1 MVQNCWDYFAVTKVN
16 GLLPPGGGGP
26 SAPKGMY
33 FVNTNSPDRIVHC
46 NQGLAELP
54 TEMHV
59 RTAAMR
65 LIFLHLRRNALNF
78 VQRSAKLL
86 QRGIASAQP
95 ALPLPFLGVSSL
107 NLGRLD
113 FPDGLFFLPRFW
125 QFRNCCS
132 ADFYSADRAL
142 GGDVGARKA
151 RSIRARRATN
161 SPMSRVRRLRP
172 AARVTRASS
181 MYKARL
187 ISI

>member
-1 MVQNCWDYFAVTKVN
+1 
-16 GLLPPGGGGP
+16 
-26 SAPKGMY
+26 
-33 FVNTNSPDRIVHC
+33 
-46 NQGLAELP
+46 
-54 TEMHV
+54 MHV

-113 FPDGLFFLPRFW
+113 FPDGLFF
-125 QFRNCCS
+125 CS
-132 ADFYSADRAL
+132 DAGVSGILGQRTYSADRAL
-142 GGDVGARKA
+142 GGDVGARNA

-161 SPMSRVRRLRP
+161 SPISRVSRLRP

-181 MYKARL
+181 
-187 ISI
+187 I

>member
-1 MVQNCWDYFAVTKVN
+1 MVQNCWTYLAVTKVN
-16 GLLPPGGGGP
+16 GLLLGVMAGP
-26 SAPKGMY
+26 WHPQAGM
-33 FVNTNSPDRIVHC
+33 FVNTNSPDQIVHC
-46 NQGLAELP
+46 NQGLAELH

-113 FPDGLFFLPRFW
+113 FPDGLFFLSSGWRV
-125 QFRNCCS
+125 RI
-132 ADFYSADRAL
+132 FYSADRAL

-161 SPMSRVRRLRP
+161 SPISRVRRLRP

-181 MYKARL
+181 
-187 ISI
+187 I

>member
-1 MVQNCWDYFAVTKVN
+1 MEEIFLKACSS
-16 GLLPPGGGGP
+16 GG
-26 SAPKGMY
+26 
-33 FVNTNSPDRIVHC
+33 IVHC
-46 NQGLAELP
+46 NQWLAELH
-54 TEMHV
+54 TEMHL

-65 LIFLHLRRNALNF
+65 LIFQHLRRNALNF
-78 VQRSAKLL
+78 VQRGAKLL

-113 FPDGLFFLPRFW
+113 FPDGLFFCSGAGVSGF
-125 QFRNCCS
+125 FYS

-142 GGDVGARKA
+142 GGDVGARNA

-161 SPMSRVRRLRP
+161 SPISRVRRLRP

-181 MYKARL
+181 IYKARL
-187 ISI
+187 ISICRA

>member
-1 MVQNCWDYFAVTKVN
+1 MNA
-16 GLLPPGGGGP
+16 
-26 SAPKGMY
+26 
-33 FVNTNSPDRIVHC
+33 NSPVQIVHC
-46 NQGLAELP
+46 NQGLAELH

-113 FPDGLFFLPRFW
+113 FPDGLFFCPVAGESGFSIQQIGRWGEMSGPGRRGPSGPDAQQTLP
-125 QFRNCCS
+125 CPAS
-132 ADFYSADRAL
+132 
-142 GGDVGARKA
+142 GG
-151 RSIRARRATN
+151 
-161 SPMSRVRRLRP
+161 
-172 AARVTRASS
+172 
-181 MYKARL
+181 
-187 ISI
+187 